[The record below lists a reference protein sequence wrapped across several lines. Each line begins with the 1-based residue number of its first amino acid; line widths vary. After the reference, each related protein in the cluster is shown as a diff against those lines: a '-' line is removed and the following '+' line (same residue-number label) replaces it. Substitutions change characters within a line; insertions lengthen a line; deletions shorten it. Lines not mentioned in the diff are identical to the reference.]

1 MSNQGDHPVYPNP
14 SATHVVLEVQF
25 PSTAT
30 DPATAEAGL
39 RAGLRDQF
47 PLGERLA
54 QSMVTIDLGNA
65 ASAVEQITML
75 RYQSR
80 DRTRTVAVTPNA
92 VTIETTEYLGFDWYC
107 EFLRQPLDVLAEV
120 LQPDG
125 IVGMGHRFI
134 DEIRVPGGAPA
145 DWSEWID
152 PLLLAPSRVPAAAG
166 LDAPASWRGSVEYRT
181 SDETTLTLRYGPSDG
196 PVVLGTPASR
206 TPVPQGPCFLL
217 DWDSRLRPST
227 APEFTAEGAIEQCVR
242 LYKPVRAIYHHLTI
256 DKLRSVFA
264 ADPEGTP

>member
-1 MSNQGDHPVYPNP
+1 MSNQGGHPVYPNP

-47 PLGERLA
+47 PLGEQLA
-54 QSMVTIDLGNA
+54 QSMVTIDLGQA
-65 ASAVEQITML
+65 ASAVEQIKML

-80 DRTRTVAVTPNA
+80 DRTRTVAVTPSA

-107 EFLRQPLDVLAEV
+107 EFLHQPLSILAEV
-120 LQPDG
+120 LEPDG
-125 IVGMGHRFI
+125 ILAMGHRFI
-134 DEIRVPGGAPA
+134 DEIRVPGDNPA
-145 DWSEWID
+145 NWSEWID
-152 PLLLAPSRVPAAAG
+152 PLLLGPSRLPREAG
-166 LDAPASWRGSVEYRT
+166 IDAPASWRGSVEFRT
-181 SDETTLTLRYGPSDG
+181 SHETTLTLRYGPTDG
-196 PVVLGTPASR
+196 PVLLGTPANR

-217 DWDSRLRPST
+217 DWDSRLHPNT
-227 APEFTAEGAIEQCVR
+227 APEFTAEGVIEQCVR
-242 LYKPVRAIYHHLTI
+242 LYTPVRAIYHHLPT

-264 ADPEGTP
+264 ADPDGAP